1 MLLYV
6 IFLTTKNG
14 ILFYNIPIKT
24 FLMHLVKKCTIRKL
38 MNDHIPLLK
47 RCFLFQHLPEAQLSS
62 VAEAV
67 TVQSFSRGAAVL
79 TQDQPGRALFVIV
92 SGVAKVVMHG
102 AHGRKNTLAYLNRGD
117 AFGEISMFSGTDCT
131 ADVTACTDLIVLELP
146 KEKLLSLL
154 TSSSDF
160 AYAIVHTLCERI
172 READILINDLAF
184 KNLEGRVAAKLLNL
198 AEKFGESTNGSVLIA
213 LPITHIELAEL
224 VGTSRETV
232 TKIIGLF
239 KKEASISIEEG
250 QITILDIHKLKTW
263 TEQ

>member
-1 MLLYV
+1 
-6 IFLTTKNG
+6 
-14 ILFYNIPIKT
+14 
-24 FLMHLVKKCTIRKL
+24 

-47 RCFLFQHLPEAQLSS
+47 RCFLFQHLPDDQLRS
-62 VAEAV
+62 VAGEV
-67 TVQSFSRGAAVL
+67 TVRSFTRGSEVL

-102 AHGRKNTLAYLNRGD
+102 AHGRKNTLSYLNRGD

-131 ADVTACTDLIVLELP
+131 ADVTASTDLTVLELP
-146 KEKLLSLL
+146 KEKLMHLL

-160 AYAIVHTLCERI
+160 AYAIVRTLCERI
-172 READILINDLAF
+172 READLLINDLAF
-184 KNLEGRVAAKLLNL
+184 KNLEGRVAAKLIALS
-198 AEKFGESTNGSVLIA
+198 EKFGEPTNGSVLIA
-213 LPITHIELAEL
+213 LPITHVELAEL

-239 KKEASISIEEG
+239 KKEGSISIEEG
-250 QITILDIHKLKTW
+250 QITILDIKQLKVW